1 MERSV
6 LHVSLASSLLV
17 GVSALGIF
25 IACDSSD
32 SDDSGKHESAGASA
46 GKSSGGAASGGTSS
60 KGGASAQAGKSSTG
74 GAPYEPNDTAGAPA
88 DHENGGTSAQ
98 GGTGSEPVGGDAG
111 AGGEAACVPAPP
123 ELPSNVPAAIVAP
136 AGVTLL
142 RSLHAVGTQNYR
154 CSVGAAPAP
163 GGDPTWTWVLV
174 EPVAD
179 LFNNCGVKVGS
190 HFRVADSA
198 PPVPEWKYEVDGS
211 AVTGVKVDS
220 APVAGSI
227 PELLLKE
234 NGHIGAGVFAAVAFV
249 QRLHTVGGAAP
260 PAASCDLAHVDET
273 EKVPYTAQYYFY
285 SGGN

>member
-6 LHVSLASSLLV
+6 LHVSLASTLFI

-25 IACDSSD
+25 IACDNSD
-32 SDDSGKHESAGASA
+32 SDDSGNRASGGASA
-46 GKSSGGAASGGTSS
+46 GQTGSGDAGSGGTSA
-60 KGGASAQAGKSSTG
+60 KGGASATAGKSSTG
-74 GAPYEPNDTAGAPA
+74 GAAYPPSNPAGAPGN
-88 DHENGGTSAQ
+88 DENGGTNAE

-123 ELPSNVPAAIVAP
+123 ELPTDVPAAIVAP
-136 AGVTLL
+136 QGVTLL

-154 CSVGAAPAP
+154 CRATAGAG
-163 GGDPTWTWVLV
+163 GGDPTFAWTLV

-179 LFNNCGVKVGS
+179 LFNSCGVKVGS
-190 HFRVADSA
+190 HFRVPASD
-198 PPVPEWKYEVDGS
+198 PPVPEWKYEIDGS
-211 AVTGVKVDS
+211 SVSGARVDS

-234 NGHIGAGVFAAVAFV
+234 NGHAGAGVFAAVTFV

-260 PAASCDLAHVDET
+260 GAASCDLAHIDET
-273 EKVPYTAQYYFY
+273 ENVPYSAQYYFY